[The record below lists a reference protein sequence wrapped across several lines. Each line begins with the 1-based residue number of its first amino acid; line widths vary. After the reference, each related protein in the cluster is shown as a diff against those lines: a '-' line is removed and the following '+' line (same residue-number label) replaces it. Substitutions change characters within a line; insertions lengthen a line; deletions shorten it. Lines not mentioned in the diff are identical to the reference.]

1 MLIWYADV
9 ALRSSAATCRGR
21 MRARSEVEASGSG
34 RCALEAEVWKKTNG
48 KLEQAELQD
57 EEEEE
62 QISPFT

>member
-1 MLIWYADV
+1 
-9 ALRSSAATCRGR
+9 